1 MSGPDGDEMI
11 RLLKE
16 CILDHGM
23 PDQLMT
29 YHCTQ
34 FFVVKGGVLDFN
46 LLCVE
51 LKVQHTLASIA
62 HPQTLGKTEQHHNTL
77 KNYLDQVLPDLE
89 QPSRNEVQKAVA
101 RLI

>member
-1 MSGPDGDEMI
+1 
-11 RLLKE
+11 
-16 CILDHGM
+16 M

-51 LKVQHTLASIA
+51 LKVQVI
-62 HPQTLGKTEQHHNTL
+62 K
-77 KNYLDQVLPDLE
+77 
-89 QPSRNEVQKAVA
+89 
-101 RLI
+101 I